1 MGNKRVQEKLTPNS
15 VYQELSKTFPKQN
28 DFGESDYIEELKELL
43 FFGIET
49 KEELEKLLLK
59 HKNNILTID
68 REPLDEQHVKWYNQD
83 PSIDN
88 LENKVENNYWFALPA
103 LLRISLE
110 LEFGDEY
117 EKFANERDQID

>member
-1 MGNKRVQEKLTPNS
+1 MVNKRVQEKLTPNS

-68 REPLDEQHVKWYNQD
+68 REPLDEQHVKWYSQD

>member
-1 MGNKRVQEKLTPNS
+1 MQEKLTPNS